1 MRSPCLEALPGP
13 TGGCLGACS
22 PPVRTPCWRMSAPDG
37 ELEED
42 PAYYAKERAR
52 WRSLKS
58 APSPRNPESE
68 DARLQA
74 YLTRSASRHD
84 RLSRARQQVE
94 QEVAEEDGLE
104 DAPATDELLAKFR
117 QAVLIDSGT
126 LGHPLVEEL
135 QTLLGLIRTHG
146 DAKRFANQYSSKF
159 SDLGQL
165 QLRTAIMGQQGWHR
179 NLAMMRSLS
188 KTLSAETRP
197 RSRMDSGSSTSSS
210 SSVSSGPGSDCSSGA
225 QSIASGAPPTSPT
238 TSSNFDSSGGAESGQ
253 YRSALGTD
261 SANIGVSG
269 SDSARPRSKPTR
281 DGTSRARGEGFR
293 ITNRTKRSNCA
304 NGIVA
309 PRGRHARPGY
319 HDDTAV
325 SAVAKLATTPRTRR
339 NRRSLEEEARHMAAQ
354 TARAEAAARDKR
366 SREMQEWQQMQR
378 DQAAAA
384 AAARSGDAH
393 STRRPSTAPLAPVE
407 YTNSEFPDQSPRYER
422 GVTAVLVP
430 GRRDLGA
437 KRDRAKVYDKPPLHA
452 LSEAPLTRATIGV
465 SLPPGMALPPPIPK
479 PPPSEPPEWVP
490 AIERRLQGERGSQSE
505 RTALAASLER
515 REVWLPRPATRG
527 ALTSRGSSGTRA
539 VSTATLA
546 ASMQHQTNSAGMWPT
561 PPISRLHKRPRTSQV
576 DSARKRQHIM
586 CPQTNNA
593 CGEAFQENLSSSTS
607 SVLKNGHP
615 IRRNDSALAHLPPP
629 SMPAVATAAGG
640 PTGWPARHPFENAA
654 AAANQICFGSRQS
667 QADVKQRV
675 STDCATAGATM
686 MGAPLQVV
694 SRIDTLLCPAR
705 ELRPPLSK
713 KQATVAGF
721 GATTAGVLHR
731 GPLPVPGFSKMQAG
745 EVAGAI
751 NGVLRRRGQR

>member
-1 MRSPCLEALPGP
+1 MN
-13 TGGCLGACS
+13 
-22 PPVRTPCWRMSAPDG
+22 APDG
-37 ELEED
+37 ELGED
-42 PAYYAKERAR
+42 SAYYAKERAR

-58 APSPRNPESE
+58 APSPLNPESE

-74 YLTRSASRHD
+74 YLTRSASRHN

-104 DAPATDELLAKFR
+104 DAPATDELLTKFR
-117 QAVLIDSGT
+117 QAVMIDSGT

-146 DAKRFANQYSSKF
+146 DAKKFANQYSSKF

-188 KTLSAETRP
+188 KTLSAETRA
-197 RSRMDSGSSTSSS
+197 RSRMDSGSSPSRS
-210 SSVSSGPGSDCSSGA
+210 SSVSSDPGSDCSSAA
-225 QSIASGAPPTSPT
+225 QSIASGVPPMSPT
-238 TSSNFDSSGGAESGQ
+238 ASTNFDSSEGAESGQ
-253 YRSALGTD
+253 SRSTPGTD
-261 SANIGVSG
+261 SANVGVSS
-269 SDSARPRSKPTR
+269 SDSARSRSKPTR
-281 DGTSRARGEGFR
+281 DGTGCMRGEGFR
-293 ITNRTKRSNCA
+293 DTDSAKRSNYA

-309 PRGRHARPGY
+309 PRARHARPGY

-339 NRRSLEEEARHMAAQ
+339 SRRSLEEEARQMAEQ
-354 TARAEAAARDKR
+354 TARAEAAMRLKR
-366 SREMQEWQQMQR
+366 TREMQEWQKRQR

-384 AAARSGDAH
+384 AAAAGSGDVQ

-407 YTNSEFPDQSPRYER
+407 YTNSEVPNQSPRYER
-422 GVTAVLVP
+422 GVAAVLVP

-452 LSEAPLTRATIGV
+452 LSEAPLTRATMGT

-479 PPPSEPPEWVP
+479 PPPSEPPEWAP
-490 AIERRLQGERGSQSE
+490 AIERRLQGGRGSQSE
-505 RTALAASLER
+505 RTAVAASLER

-527 ALTSRGSSGTRA
+527 ALTSRGRSGTQA

-546 ASMQHQTNSAGMWPT
+546 ASVQHQTNSARMWPT
-561 PPISRLHKRPRTSQV
+561 IPTSGSQKRPCTSQV

-586 CPQTNNA
+586 RPQTNDT
-593 CGEAFQENLSSSTS
+593 GGGGAFHDRLSSSTS
-607 SVLKNGHP
+607 SVVRNGHP

-667 QADVKQRV
+667 QADLKQNLR
-675 STDCATAGATM
+675 TDRATAGTM
-686 MGAPLQVV
+686 TMGAPLQVG
-694 SRIDTLLCPAR
+694 SAANRHETFLSPAR
-705 ELRPPLSK
+705 ELRQPQSK
-713 KQATVAGF
+713 TQATIAGF
-721 GATTAGVLHR
+721 GAARVGMLHR
-731 GPLPVPGFSKMQAG
+731 GPPPVPGFSKMQAG
-745 EVAGAI
+745 EVAEAI
-751 NGVLRRRGQR
+751 NGVLQQRGQR